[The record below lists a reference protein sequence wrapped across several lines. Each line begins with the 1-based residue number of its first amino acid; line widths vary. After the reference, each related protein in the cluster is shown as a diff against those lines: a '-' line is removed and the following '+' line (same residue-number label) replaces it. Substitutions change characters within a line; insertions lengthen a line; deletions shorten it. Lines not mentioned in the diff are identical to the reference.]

1 MRKITY
7 LILALITLIALSLFF
22 RQYFSAKTP
31 VQEIFSKKQDENKEG
46 TSVSNY
52 LSGTVAQKKG
62 DIETAIKLFEKA
74 LIQDPSNTE
83 IVKRLYGLYLFLGN
97 YDKAVEMAVRQT
109 EIDKERKTKTAD
121 LDPIAYFLVALQKL
135 KDNKTTE
142 IPALLDPIADPKI
155 EAKNHVDGVVIPM
168 LLSWS
173 YVINADY
180 TSAFRVIDNI
190 TSEYMLSVFSY
201 NRALINDI
209 ANNKAVKFEDKNLST
224 PDLAQKM
231 MGEIFFELGQ
241 FSIQNSNLD
250 EAVVYLRLARYID
263 RESNKL
269 KGMLALTF
277 EAMGKNKEALNS
289 YYEISQTSE
298 NYGDVLLKIA
308 LIQSRMGDNEKAIET
323 LEKLKGLEGYKYKAI
338 FGVGSVR
345 LSEDKYHEAIK
356 YFEEAKEEI
365 KEPKLENW
373 NLYFSLGVAYD
384 KTGDWVKA
392 ESNLKESIKLF
403 PQNPESLNYLAYS
416 WLVKG
421 KNIDQARG
429 MLETAVIKSGG
440 APHIL
445 DSYGWALFK
454 LGNYK
459 EAIPFLEQAAN
470 GMPSSAVIIDH
481 LGDAYWKAG
490 RKREAKFQ
498 WQKALDAYDLDKD
511 ISKEI
516 SKEDLKKKV
525 ENGI

>member
-7 LILALITLIALSLFF
+7 LILALITLVALALFF

-31 VQEIFSKKQDENKEG
+31 SQEVYVEEENHEG
-46 TSVSNY
+46 TAISNY
-52 LSGTVAQKKG
+52 LAGTVAQKKG
-62 DIETAIKLFEKA
+62 NIEKSVELFEKA
-74 LIQDPSNTE
+74 LIQDPKNTE
-83 IVKRLYGLYLFLGN
+83 IVKRLYGLYLFMGN
-97 YDKAVEMAVRQT
+97 YEKAIEMATRQT

-121 LDPIAYFLVALQKL
+121 LDHIAYLLVSLNKL
-135 KDNKTTE
+135 LENKSSE
-142 IPALLDPIADPKI
+142 IPALLEPITDPKI
-155 EAKNHVDGVVIPM
+155 EAETHLDGVVIPM

-180 TSAFRVIDNI
+180 TSSFRVIDNI
-190 TSEYMLSVFSY
+190 TSQYMLSVFSY
-201 NRALINDI
+201 NRALINDL
-209 ANNKAVKFEDKNLST
+209 ANNKPVKFEDKNLST
-224 PDLAQKM
+224 PVLAQKM
-231 MGEIFFELGQ
+231 MSEIFFELGQ

-250 EAVVYLRLARYID
+250 EAVVYLRLARYLD
-263 RESNKL
+263 KDSNKL

-277 EAMGKNKEALNS
+277 EAMGRNSEALKT

-308 LIQSRMGDNEKAIET
+308 LIQSRMGENEKAIET

-338 FGVGSVR
+338 FGIGSVK
-345 LSEDKYHEAIK
+345 LSEDKYHDAIK
-356 YFEEAKEEI
+356 YFEKAKKEI
-365 KEPKLENW
+365 EKPQPENW

-384 KTGDWVKA
+384 KIGDWKNA
-392 ESNLKESIKLF
+392 EANLKESIKLF

-416 WLVKG
+416 WLIKG
-421 KNIDQARG
+421 KNIQQARA

-445 DSYGWALFK
+445 DSYGWALYK

-498 WQKALDAYDLDKD
+498 WQKALDAYDNDKD

-516 SKEDLKKKV
+516 SKEDLKKKI
-525 ENGI
+525 ENGL